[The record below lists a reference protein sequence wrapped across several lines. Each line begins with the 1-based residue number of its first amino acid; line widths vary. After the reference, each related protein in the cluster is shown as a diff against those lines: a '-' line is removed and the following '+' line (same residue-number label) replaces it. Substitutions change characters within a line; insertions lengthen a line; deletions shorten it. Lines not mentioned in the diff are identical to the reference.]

1 MWETPARLKV
11 NLLRWILGLE
21 SGFETWPG
29 QCVVFW
35 GETPDSHS
43 VSLRPGVGMGTGK
56 PRGIQTRGS
65 SNSNTSSRLMLWKL
79 GRAPAGKITWLVYR
93 LLL

>member
-11 NLLRWILGLE
+11 SLLRWILGRE

-43 VSLRPGVGMGTGK
+43 VSLRPGV
-56 PRGIQTRGS
+56 
-65 SNSNTSSRLMLWKL
+65 
-79 GRAPAGKITWLVYR
+79 
-93 LLL
+93 

>member
-1 MWETPARLKV
+1 MWETPALLKV
-11 NLLRWILGLE
+11 SLLRWILGRE

-56 PRGIQTRGS
+56 VSGEPDE
-65 SNSNTSSRLMLWKL
+65 TSWHPNQGGVATVIL
-79 GRAPAGKITWLVYR
+79 LVV
-93 LLL
+93 